1 MSRVFHFTMKERVQ
15 KEKGTVHEAEQWRDN
30 YKKANKR
37 KRKRKRKEKKGRR
50 LPNST
55 FVYQTVLADC
65 RAARSCEPWRFAR
78 YPHSTSWKP
87 RGQLDYYKITKLI
100 RYVTDNQHGLYKL
113 STQPCRFVASRTVQI
128 VQIVQ
133 LQ

>member
-1 MSRVFHFTMKERVQ
+1 MSRVFHFTTKERVK

-37 KRKRKRKEKKGRR
+37 KRKKKRKERHEATKFNFRVPDGVSR
-50 LPNST
+50 LQSST
-55 FVYQTVLADC
+55 QL
-65 RAARSCEPWRFAR
+65 RAVGICWVPPLYE
-78 YPHSTSWKP
+78 
-87 RGQLDYYKITKLI
+87 LDYCKITKLI
-100 RYVTDNQHGLYKL
+100 LYVTDNQHRLYKL
-113 STQPCRFVASRTVQI
+113 STQPCRFVASRIVQI